1 MKVNKLATTLLKVN
15 KLTTTLLIIIA
26 LLIAVLIITSGKKE
40 PEVDPYASEKRVI
53 DSLSVLIANL
63 DKEHVKQDSIINSY
77 KIKIESL
84 EYKVDSTKNKITE
97 IRNYYG
103 KKIKDI
109 SNYTNAELD
118 SFFTERYSK

>member
-1 MKVNKLATTLLKVN
+1 MKIN

-26 LLIAVLIITSGKKE
+26 LLIAVLIITSGNNG
-40 PEVDPYASEKRVI
+40 PEIDPYAPEKRAI
-53 DSLSVLIANL
+53 DSLGKIITKL
-63 DKEHVKQDSIINSY
+63 DLEQLKQDSIINSY

-97 IRNYYG
+97 IKNYYG

-109 SNYTNAELD
+109 SNYTNDELD
-118 SFFTERYSK
+118 GFFTERYGK

>member
-1 MKVNKLATTLLKVN
+1 MKVN

-26 LLIAVLIITSGKKE
+26 LLIALLIITSGKNT
-40 PEVDPYASEKRVI
+40 PEVDPYASEKQVI
-53 DSLSVLIANL
+53 DSLSGLITNL
-63 DKEHVKQDSIINSY
+63 DKEHIKQDSIINSY

-109 SNYTNAELD
+109 SNYTNDELD